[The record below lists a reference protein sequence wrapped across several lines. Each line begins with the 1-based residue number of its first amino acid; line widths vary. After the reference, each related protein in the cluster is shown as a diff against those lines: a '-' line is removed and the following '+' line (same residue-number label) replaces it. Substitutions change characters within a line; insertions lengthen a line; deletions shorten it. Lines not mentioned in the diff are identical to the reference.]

1 MRGFGVFTG
10 ASLKSKKSRRRK
22 RLKLLLE
29 SESVLKALRLAT
41 AAHSGQVDK
50 AGADYI
56 KHSIAVAEALDTEEE
71 QTAALLHDTIEDTEV
86 TLDRLKA
93 EGFSS
98 VVVVAV
104 ERLTHRNGESR
115 ETYLQRV
122 VENPLAVKVK
132 LADLAHNSDL
142 SRLSV
147 PTEKDYARAERY
159 AKETAFLKA
168 HI

>member
-1 MRGFGVFTG
+1 M
-10 ASLKSKKSRRRK
+10 
-22 RLKLLLE
+22 KLLLG
-29 SESVLKALRLAT
+29 SESVSRALRLAT
-41 AAHSGQVDK
+41 AAHNGQVDK

-56 KHSIAVAEALDTEEE
+56 KHPIAVAEVLDTEEE
-71 QTAALLHDTIEDTEV
+71 QTAALLHDTVEDTGV
-86 TLDRLKA
+86 TLDRLRA

-98 VVVVAV
+98 AVVTAV
-104 ERLTHRNGESR
+104 ECLTHRNSEPR

-122 VENPLAVKVK
+122 AENPLAVKVK

-142 SRLSV
+142 SRLSA
-147 PTEKDYARAERY
+147 PTEKDYVRAERY